1 MTAMQSILTTFLGVL
16 LGGFIS
22 WVLAYEYWRK
32 QNAKIPVKASDHVTV
47 ELSPEKIWQ
56 IVTSPEFDFRL
67 DWRGPYGA
75 PPCLYKEHE
84 VNNGLY
90 KRKIYFQI
98 VLEPYE
104 LAWGS
109 DPSEWDHR
117 LTLQPLEK
125 GTRICLERVFWPYIA
140 KWFYFI
146 LDGFKAPKGISSN
159 YESVKSDI
167 ERIEFGI
174 RECEKNR
181 VKKEGGS

>member
-1 MTAMQSILTTFLGVL
+1 MTTTETILLTLLGVL

-22 WVLAYEYWRK
+22 WALAYEYWRK
-32 QNAKIPVKASDHVTV
+32 ENAKKPEKASDHVTV

-56 IVTSPEFDFRL
+56 IITSPEFELRL

-75 PPCLYKEHE
+75 PPSLYKEHE

-98 VLEPYE
+98 VLQPHE
-104 LAWGS
+104 LAWGG

-125 GTRICLERVFWPYIA
+125 GTRICLERVFSPYIA
-140 KWFYFI
+140 NWFYFI
-146 LDGFKAPKGISSN
+146 LDGFEASKGISSN
-159 YESVKSDI
+159 YELVKSDI
-167 ERIEFGI
+167 KRIEFGI
-174 RECEKNR
+174 RKIAEQ
-181 VKKEGGS
+181 